1 MTVGLVLLLGV
12 SVGAALLGTGVG
24 CEREQDSDVI
34 TVTLD
39 GRAFHLELAADN
51 DVRFQGL
58 SGREHIEADG
68 GMLFVFPRP
77 QVLQFVM
84 RDCLVPI
91 DIIFVDAAGRIVA
104 MHAMTVEDPKGAT
117 ETQAA
122 YEARLRKYSSRF
134 AAQFAIELAGGT
146 LETLDLEEGE
156 QIALDWDAL
165 KRRAR

>member
-1 MTVGLVLLLGV
+1 MTIGLVLVLAIA
-12 SVGAALLGTGVG
+12 VGTTLVGTGVG
-24 CEREQDSDVI
+24 CEESQDADVI
-34 TVTLD
+34 TVPLD
-39 GRAFHLELAADN
+39 GRAFHLELAAEN
-51 DVRFQGL
+51 QVRFRGL

-68 GMLFVFPRP
+68 GMLFVFPRS

-84 RDCLVPI
+84 RDCVVPI

-104 MHAMTVEDPKGAT
+104 MHAMTTEDPKGAT
-117 ETQAA
+117 ETQDA
-122 YEARLRKYSSRF
+122 YEARLHKYSSRF

-146 LETLDLEEGE
+146 LATLDLEEGE